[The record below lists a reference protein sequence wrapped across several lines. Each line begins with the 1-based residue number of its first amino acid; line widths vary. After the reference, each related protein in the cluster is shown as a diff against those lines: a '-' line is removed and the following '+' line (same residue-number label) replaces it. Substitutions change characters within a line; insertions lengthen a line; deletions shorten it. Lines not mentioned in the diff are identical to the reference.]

1 LNTPAWVWVP
11 PFAYAAHIAD
21 EFFAGDG
28 FYNWVGEFAEFSA
41 RSFLGVNFMIIS
53 LIAAACTLSRRDS
66 SAGFLGVAV
75 FTQFGLHGVLVH
87 PAFSLWRGEPGPGL
101 VTGLAILLPA
111 TLVGFRWSVRSLS
124 RRAIGAGVVAGCVLF
139 ASQDL
144 WRVLFNR
151 LIGPGA

>member
-1 LNTPAWVWVP
+1 MNTPAWVWVP

-28 FYNWVGEFAEFSA
+28 FCDGVGEFTEFSA
-41 RSFLGVNFMIIS
+41 RSLLGVN
-53 LIAAACTLSRRDS
+53 LR
-66 SAGFLGVAV
+66 
-75 FTQFGLHGVLVH
+75 
-87 PAFSLWRGEPGPGL
+87 RGEPSRGL
-101 VTGLAILLPA
+101 VTRLAILLPA